1 MKKTFL
7 MVLVLIFV
15 GTITA
20 NAQGKY
26 GHINSQEVMKQ
37 MPGIDSLR
45 IKMENYQ
52 MQMQE
57 MYQSMMDEY
66 QTKMDY
72 LNQNAGI
79 LTTAVRKV
87 KEDEILALKNRIV
100 SFQTDVQTD
109 IEEQQTKLLKPYQDA
124 LQKAIDDVCKEKGF
138 TYIFDTQILLYSGGE
153 DITPYVKAKL
163 GIK

>member
-1 MKKTFL
+1 

-66 QTKMDY
+66 QTKVDY

-79 LTTAVRKV
+79 LTSAVRKV
-87 KEDEILALKNRIV
+87 KEDEINALKNRIV
-100 SFQTDVQTD
+100 SFQTDVQAD
-109 IEEQQTKLLKPYQDA
+109 IEEQQVKLLKPYQDA

>member
-66 QTKMDY
+66 QTKVDY

-79 LTTAVRKV
+79 LTSAVRKV
-87 KEDEILALKNRIV
+87 KEDEINALKNRIV
-100 SFQTDVQTD
+100 SFQTDVQAD
-109 IEEQQTKLLKPYQDA
+109 IEEQQVKLLKPYQDA